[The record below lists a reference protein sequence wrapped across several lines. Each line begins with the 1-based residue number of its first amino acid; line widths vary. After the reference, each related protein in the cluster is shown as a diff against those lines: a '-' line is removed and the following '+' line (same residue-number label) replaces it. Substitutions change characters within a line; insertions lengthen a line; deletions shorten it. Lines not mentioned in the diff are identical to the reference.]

1 MRALLAIKTLTTHY
15 IDEEQSF
22 QFYITNIVKD
32 SIIEVAWI

>member
-1 MRALLAIKTLTTHY
+1 MRAVGNKTLTTH